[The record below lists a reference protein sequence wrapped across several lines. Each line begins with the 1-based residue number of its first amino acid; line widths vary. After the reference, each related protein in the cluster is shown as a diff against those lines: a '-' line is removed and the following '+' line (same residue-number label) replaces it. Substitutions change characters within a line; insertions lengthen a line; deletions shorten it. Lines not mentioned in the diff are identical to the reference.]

1 MSKKS
6 SFSIL
11 NGNIN
16 LKEDVLRYLGL
27 KVVLLF
33 LD

>member
-6 SFSIL
+6 FSTL
-11 NGNIN
+11 NGKVN
-16 LKEDVLRYLGL
+16 LKGDVLRYLGL